1 MVRETDMTLNQ
12 SDFSILV
19 KLANSIEEQKKL
31 VRKISNPSYRQTFEL
46 LIGDVSREIELVC
59 EQESA

>member
-1 MVRETDMTLNQ
+1 MTVNED
-12 SDFSILV
+12 DFVILV
-19 KLANSIEEQKKL
+19 KLANSVEEQKKL

-46 LIGDVSREIELVC
+46 LIGDVGREIELVC